1 MTARVSSLVAAA
13 LLAWTQLANAA
24 AAPSMSPGPDSAKDT
39 PVQSVGALRRITGS
53 VATSLETAKAIRGR
67 FTQARHLAGLAKP
80 LTSSGTFLFA
90 HDAGIEWHTLVPFDS
105 QFLLTESGITQHDE
119 GGGTL
124 RIDTADQPALAV
136 VSRVFFALF
145 SLDFAALSRDFTI
158 SGRRDGDTW
167 TLHLQPRAEA
177 LRRVFRQALLTGKA
191 TVEHVTLEEG
201 NGDSSAIDLAGVQ
214 YDPKGLTADERR
226 RF

>member
-1 MTARVSSLVAAA
+1 MKSAASVVVAAA
-13 LLAWTQLANAA
+13 TLAWTSLAA
-24 AAPSMSPGPDSAKDT
+24 ATVASAPAAAT
-39 PVQSVGALRRITGS
+39 PIESVAELRRITGTI
-53 VATSLETAKAIRGR
+53 AASLESAKAIRGK

-80 LTSSGTFLFA
+80 LMSTGTFLFA

-105 QFLLTESGITQHDE
+105 QFLLTEAGITQRDE

-124 RIDTADQPALAV
+124 RIDASDQPALTV

-145 SLDFAALSRDFTI
+145 SLDFTALSRDFTI

-167 TLHLQPRAEA
+167 TLQLQPRAEA
-177 LRRVFRQALLTGKA
+177 LRRVFRQALLTGRA
-191 TVEHVTLEEG
+191 TVEHVRLEEG
-201 NGDSSAIDLAGVQ
+201 NGDTSAIDLADVQ